1 MRKLDLTGQRFG
13 RLTVIDEAPKKDK
26 YIRWNCVCDCGNHI
40 EVSTRDLRRGDTKS
54 CGCLQQENRSTC
66 HIKHNET
73 NTRLYYVWQNMK
85 HRCYR
90 EKDKSYFHYG
100 GRGIT
105 VCDEWLHDFSAFSKW
120 AYENGYDETA
130 KKGQCTID
138 RIDNDRGYS
147 PNNCRWIT
155 MKEQCTNR
163 RYGNRYVRSYN
174 PDGSLVER
182 VN

>member
-1 MRKLDLTGQRFG
+1 
-13 RLTVIDEAPKKDK
+13 
-26 YIRWNCVCDCGNHI
+26 
-40 EVSTRDLRRGDTKS
+40 
-54 CGCLQQENRSTC
+54 
-66 HIKHNET
+66 
-73 NTRLYYVWQNMK
+73 MK

-174 PDGSLVER
+174 PDGSLMER